1 MLMYRRASFLD
12 QDLQVHH
19 KIIDFNRDARQA
31 GTGESENK
39 VWRWLTWYQFDQSV
53 GRADGCR
60 LSQSSAR
67 MENWEVAR
75 TMTWSSRR
83 PLFPC
88 FLIVFDLIFN
98 NSIFCLSIWM
108 IPWPFLT
115 HLWITTELTRIDQL
129 QLLKV
134 FIDGQFATWR
144 NRDPSHP
151 FSPTAHMLILL
162 VSLPLLPLSIF
173 MFQPCV
179 KDITFPPSRHGVD
192 LFSSVSHRA
201 YAALL
206 KSQVQ

>member
-1 MLMYRRASFLD
+1 
-12 QDLQVHH
+12 
-19 KIIDFNRDARQA
+19 
-31 GTGESENK
+31 
-39 VWRWLTWYQFDQSV
+39 
-53 GRADGCR
+53 
-60 LSQSSAR
+60 
-67 MENWEVAR
+67 VAR

-98 NSIFCLSIWM
+98 NSIFCLSIWT

-151 FSPTAHMLILL
+151 FSPTAHICSYSWSVCLFCLFQSSCFNH
-162 VSLPLLPLSIF
+162 VSR
-173 MFQPCV
+173 
-179 KDITFPPSRHGVD
+179 T
-192 LFSSVSHRA
+192 
-201 YAALL
+201 
-206 KSQVQ
+206 